1 LQLAGKKL
9 DLPYTLITDKEFH
22 NQSQNSRYDID
33 SGKFITWR
41 NTGRHCAYDLT
52 PYDETLVID
61 VDYVVLNSNLNKIF
75 DCEWDYLLQRNT
87 FALTTQYPLLMGETS
102 LPFVWAT
109 VFAFRKTAKSRMYF
123 DLVGRIQRNYNYYRS
138 LYNIQERIFRNDFA
152 FAIADVILNGYS
164 IITNSIPENMLT
176 VDQVIDSI
184 QTLDDNLVIK
194 DSNRAYVV
202 PRNNL
207 HVMSK
212 AYLQSKDFS
221 KLIKGLLDES

>member
-1 LQLAGKKL
+1 L
-9 DLPYTLITDKEFH
+9 
-22 NQSQNSRYDID
+22 
-33 SGKFITWR
+33 
-41 NTGRHCAYDLT
+41 
-52 PYDETLVID
+52 
-61 VDYVVLNSNLNKIF
+61 LNSNLNKIF

-87 FALTTQYPLLMGETS
+87 FALNTQYPLLMGETS

-123 DLVGRIQRNYNYYRS
+123 DLVGRIQRNYQYYRS

-164 IITNSIPENMLT
+164 IETNSIPENMLT

-184 QTLDDNLVIK
+184 QTQDDNLIIK

-207 HVMSK
+207 HIMSK
-212 AYLQSKDFS
+212 SYLQSENFG
-221 KLIKGLLDES
+221 KLIKRLLDES